1 MQRPRRWRLGEGEGA
16 VGSRKRSE
24 SRKVDDRLRDLQQEV
39 LVAVASGAPLPSVM
53 NLLCERAEALATGA
67 VCSIIRVD
75 AGGCLRPLAGPSLPQ
90 EYSDAIDG
98 VAIGP
103 MIGSCGSAAFH
114 GEAVEVTNIK
124 IDPRWRDFK
133 DAALSLGLKACWS
146 SPIKSHNGRVVGTF
160 AFYFRTARRASR
172 LEKRIVEYCTHVCSL
187 AIEHWEAHDHIRKL
201 AFTDPLT
208 GLGNRAY
215 MAETF
220 PEILA
225 RAKERGEPVAVLY
238 VDIDGFRMLNEAQGH
253 KNGDLLLRSVADRM
267 RKIVTSQD
275 AVARLGS
282 DEFLMVCAGRGHRD
296 EIEQL
301 ATKLSKDLAER
312 HALETGLDVKAVASI
327 GIACFPDDGHDL
339 QSLLGHADTA
349 LRRVKA
355 SGRAGH
361 AFYTAHM
368 DAEKLAQRALERDV
382 STAAMTGQLS
392 VVYQPQADAG
402 TGAIQGFEALLRW
415 NHPIHGFVSPM
426 VFIPAAEACGA
437 IEDIGAFVLREALAQ
452 AATWP
457 RHLRVAV
464 NASSAQIVRAG
475 FARFVEDTLA
485 ATGVDPRRLEIEVT
499 ESLFIYDAQAALETL
514 RRLKEIGVTVAIDD
528 FGTGYSSLST
538 LRSFPFDRIKI
549 DRSFVFDMTA
559 NGDAAAIVTSILG
572 LGRALG
578 RPVVAEGVESQEQLD
593 LLRSQGCNQVQ
604 GYLIGKPLPI
614 ECYAS
619 LIAAKSKR
627 SGSSHA
633 KRPAT
638 HSRAAIAR
646 PAVA

>member
-1 MQRPRRWRLGEGEGA
+1 MS
-16 VGSRKRSE
+16 SRKRSE
-24 SRKVDDRLRDLQQEV
+24 SRKVDERLRDLQQDV

-53 NLLCERAEALATGA
+53 ALLCKRAETLAKDA

-75 AGGCLRPLAGPSLPQ
+75 AAGCLRPLAGPSLPQ
-90 EYSDAIDG
+90 EYTDKIDG

-103 MIGSCGSAAFH
+103 MIGSCGSAAFL
-114 GEAVEVTNIK
+114 GEPVEVTNVK
-124 IDPRWRDFK
+124 TDPRWRDYK
-133 DAALSLGLKACWS
+133 DAALALGLKACWS
-146 SPIKSHNGRVVGTF
+146 SPIKSHDGRVVGTF
-160 AFYFRTARRASR
+160 AFYFKTARRASK
-172 LEKRIVEYCTHVCSL
+172 LEKRIVESCTHVCSL

-215 MAETF
+215 LAEAF

-225 RAKERGEPVAVLY
+225 RAKERQEPVAVLF

-253 KNGDLLLRSVADRM
+253 KNGDLLLRSVADRI
-267 RKIVTSQD
+267 RKLAKSQD
-275 AVARLGS
+275 AIARLGS
-282 DEFLMVCAGRGHRD
+282 DEFLIVCAGRKHRA
-296 EIEQL
+296 EIEAVAIELSAAL
-301 ATKLSKDLAER
+301 AGR
-312 HALETGLDVKAVASI
+312 HALESGLEVKAVASI
-327 GIACFPDDGHDL
+327 GIACYPENGDDL

-355 SGRAGH
+355 SGRADY

-392 VVYQPQADAG
+392 VVYQPQADAA

-415 NHPIHGFVSPM
+415 QHPIHGFVSPM
-426 VFIPAAEACGA
+426 IFIPAAEACGA

-452 AATWP
+452 AAKWP

-464 NASSAQIVRAG
+464 NASSAQIICPS
-475 FARFVEDTLA
+475 FAKLVEDTLA

-499 ESLFIYDAQAALETL
+499 ESLFIYETDAALATL
-514 RRLKEIGVTVAIDD
+514 RRLKEIGVSVAIDD

-549 DRSFVFDMTA
+549 DRSFVFDMVT

-578 RPVVAEGVESQEQLD
+578 RPVVAEGVETEEQLEQ
-593 LLRSQGCNQVQ
+593 LRSQGCSHVQ

-614 ECYAS
+614 ESYAD
-619 LIAAKSKR
+619 LVAPKTKR
-627 SGSSHA
+627 
-633 KRPAT
+633 
-638 HSRAAIAR
+638 RAASATKR
-646 PAVA
+646 AGAPKGSAAAGPAVA